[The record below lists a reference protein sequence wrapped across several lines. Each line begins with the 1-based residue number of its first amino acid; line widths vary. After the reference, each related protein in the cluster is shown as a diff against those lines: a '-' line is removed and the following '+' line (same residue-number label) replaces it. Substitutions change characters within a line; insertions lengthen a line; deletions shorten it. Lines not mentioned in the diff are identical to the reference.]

1 MNNNNNQIDLNE
13 LMNVLFGYKRF
24 ILVITVIFSLISV
37 IYSLSLPNK
46 YTSSASLMVS
56 DSSSASDGISSM
68 ASQYGGLASLAGI
81 AVPTSDTKEKLIFA
95 EETIKSRDFM
105 KILLETNGV
114 LENIIAASDYDFGSQ
129 EIIYDSELYDS
140 VKKEWVYIPAPGQKI
155 PPSYLQAHKKFVE
168 EIVRV
173 EIDDETNFMTVEV
186 EHVSPRYAYD
196 LLNLVIEKLNNTTRQ
211 KDLDDSKR
219 ALNYL
224 EDQLSLIQ
232 QADIRKSINRLIE
245 SQLETLMLTNV
256 RDEYLIKPLD
266 KAFVPELKSSP
277 RRSIICIIGAF
288 RAYHFNN
295 NSYF

>member
-1 MNNNNNQIDLNE
+1 
-13 LMNVLFGYKRF
+13 
-24 ILVITVIFSLISV
+24 
-37 IYSLSLPNK
+37 
-46 YTSSASLMVS
+46 
-56 DSSSASDGISSM
+56 
-68 ASQYGGLASLAGI
+68 
-81 AVPTSDTKEKLIFA
+81 
-95 EETIKSRDFM
+95 
-105 KILLETNGV
+105 
-114 LENIIAASDYDFGSQ
+114 
-129 EIIYDSELYDS
+129 
-140 VKKEWVYIPAPGQKI
+140 
-155 PPSYLQAHKKFVE
+155 
-168 EIVRV
+168 
-173 EIDDETNFMTVEV
+173 MTVEV

-288 RAYHFNN
+288 LGLIISTIIVIFKTYVFKN
-295 NSYF
+295 